1 MTYRA
6 PSNLSAALIVAGA
19 ELRRRLRN
27 RSAMITALAAPLAVA
42 FLFNALIGGATTGSF
57 RVGVVDLDR
66 SEVSRG
72 IVDALSEARDGR
84 VRFVAVRREAEARDR
99 VDRRTLDAALVIPT
113 GFASVTSGGRSS
125 MTVMRSADQQI
136 GGEIG
141 LAVATD
147 VAQRFNNTAAAV
159 ALEASVTGSPP
170 AGEQLDE
177 LIDLPASV
185 SVVDR
190 ASGVGEVSVGGYFGA
205 SMAMLFLFFTV
216 GAAAEA
222 LHVER
227 RLGVLDRV
235 MAAPVSPRAVLAGK
249 VGALSLLATTSF
261 VVIWLST
268 TLLLGAS
275 WGNPVGVAAVI
286 VATVVALGGVAM
298 FAASL
303 ARTEQQAQSAAAM
316 TAFVLGMLGGNFL
329 GPGTAPGALRRL
341 ASFTPNGLGLNTF
354 VDLSS
359 RTATV
364 GGVARAVAGLAVIGG
379 VLGGIGLRRFGR
391 VIAP

>member
-84 VRFVAVRREAEARDR
+84 VRFVAVRREAAARDR

-125 MTVMRSADQQI
+125 ITVLRSADQQI
-136 GGEIG
+136 GGEVG

-170 AGEQLDE
+170 AGERLDGLPLERAPLKPVLEELAHAVVAQRRAGGPLPEELQL
-177 LIDLPASV
+177 LV
-185 SVVDR
+185 
-190 ASGVGEVSVGGYFGA
+190 
-205 SMAMLFLFFTV
+205 
-216 GAAAEA
+216 
-222 LHVER
+222 
-227 RLGVLDRV
+227 
-235 MAAPVSPRAVLAGK
+235 
-249 VGALSLLATTSF
+249 SLLS
-261 VVIWLST
+261 
-268 TLLLGAS
+268 
-275 WGNPVGVAAVI
+275 P
-286 VATVVALGGVAM
+286 GG
-298 FAASL
+298 
-303 ARTEQQAQSAAAM
+303 E
-316 TAFVLGMLGGNFL
+316 GGL
-329 GPGTAPGALRRL
+329 
-341 ASFTPNGLGLNTF
+341 
-354 VDLSS
+354 
-359 RTATV
+359 
-364 GGVARAVAGLAVIGG
+364 I
-379 VLGGIGLRRFGR
+379 
-391 VIAP
+391 